1 MEENQGFNLISKYAP
16 LLALLFAG
24 HQFWSFYSGY
34 RTDPSSEYFVRTQ
47 QLEQS
52 KRELKDLEK
61 KNEEM
66 VEFVKKLEAAKAEL
80 AAQSQQL
87 IELKAAMAE
96 RVDVADFTRLVVT
109 EAKRAG
115 LTVLAIKP
123 KARLE
128 QEYYRE
134 FPFELKFR
142 GVYPQILTFLSR
154 VANLQRLIR
163 VDSFGLK
170 PVSDT
175 GAQFVQLEGQFEVK
189 TFAYLGSQADGIGQK
204 PEGSK

>member
-1 MEENQGFNLISKYAP
+1 MEENQTTSLIRSYAP
-16 LLALLFAG
+16 LLALLFSG
-24 HQFWSFYSGY
+24 YQFWSFYSGY
-34 RTDPSSEYFVRTQ
+34 RTDPSSEYFARNQ

-52 KRELKDLEK
+52 RRELKDLEK

-66 VEFVKKLEAAKAEL
+66 LDFVKKLEDAKAEL
-80 AAQSQQL
+80 AAQTQQL
-87 IELKAAMAE
+87 LELKAAMSE
-96 RVDVADFTRLVVT
+96 KVDVADFTRLVVT

-115 LTVLAIKP
+115 LAVLAIKP
-123 KARLE
+123 KPRLE

-134 FPFELKFR
+134 FPFDLKFR

-154 VANLQRLIR
+154 VSSIQRLIR

-170 PVSDT
+170 PVSDAT
-175 GAQFVQLEGQFEVK
+175 GRFVQLEGQFEVK

-204 PEGSK
+204 AEGSK